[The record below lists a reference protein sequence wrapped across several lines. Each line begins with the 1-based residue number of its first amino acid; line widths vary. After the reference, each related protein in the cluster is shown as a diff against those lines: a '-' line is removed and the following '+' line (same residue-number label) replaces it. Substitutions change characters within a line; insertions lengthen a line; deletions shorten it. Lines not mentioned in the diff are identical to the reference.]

1 MAYQYKGHYDIQE
14 RLKDMADSTGQP
26 ASFLFIMSSDRGP
39 GKTFSVCRMLIENFL
54 ENGEKF
60 ILFRRYS
67 RELGSSA
74 QGIFKGY
81 FTAIHPTW
89 YMKETIK
96 KKGGYSIVS
105 LYKGEEEKPVDVG
118 YVLPLNMMTDIRNGS
133 SEFVDATWGFFDEF
147 QPKLKR
153 EYLPNEFDIFYD
165 VYKSVARGGKAGEEG
180 KAVRPFRVVFV
191 SNTIDIDDP
200 YLYAFGLSSKIQDDT
215 MLYRGNRVI
224 YERVE
229 VEGLKQM
236 HAESD
241 IDVACE
247 SYLRKKGNNL
257 WLNTDSSLVAK
268 PDSWGHGT
276 YIATLELYGEKLGLL
291 YYSQA
296 GFWYIS
302 RKTEKNCKNIYNM
315 TLKDGATL
323 NPVLKSVTLFRQLH
337 DALYAGRVRVHDTMI
352 QSMLLEVFH

>member
-1 MAYQYKGHYDIQE
+1 MAYMYKGHYDIQE

-26 ASFLFIMSSDRGP
+26 ASFLFCMSADRGP
-39 GKTFSVCRMLIENFL
+39 GKTFSVCRMLIENF
-54 ENGEKF
+54 EETGEKF

-67 RELGSSA
+67 RELGSTA

-81 FTAIHPTW
+81 FTACHPEW
-89 YMKETIK
+89 SMRETIK
-96 KKGGYSIVS
+96 KKGGYSIIS
-105 LYKGEEEKPVDVG
+105 LIKGEDEKPIDCG

-165 VYKSVARGGKAGEEG
+165 VYKSIARGGKKGEEG
-180 KAVRPFRVVFV
+180 HAVRPFRVIFV

-229 VEGLKQM
+229 VEGLKEM
-236 HAESD
+236 HSNSD
-241 IDVACE
+241 IDIACSE
-247 SYLRKKGNNL
+247 YLKKRGNNL
-257 WLNTDSSLVAK
+257 WLNTDASLVAR
-268 PDSWGHGT
+268 PDGWGHGT
-276 YIATLELYGEKLGLL
+276 YIATLEYCGDKFGLL
-291 YYSQA
+291 YYSQK
-296 GFWYIS
+296 GLWYVT
-302 RKTEKNCKNIYNM
+302 RKVEKNCKNVFNIA
-315 TLKDGATL
+315 LKEGATL
-323 NPVLKSVTLFRQLH
+323 NPVLKSVTLFKQIH
-337 DALYAGRVRVHDTMI
+337 EALYAGRVRVHDTSI
-352 QSMLLEVFH
+352 QAILLDVFH

>member
-1 MAYQYKGHYDIQE
+1 MAYQYKGHYDIQT

-26 ASFLFIMSSDRGP
+26 ASFLFVMSSDRGP
-39 GKTFSVCRMLIENFL
+39 GKTFSVCKMLIENF
-54 ENGEKF
+54 EATGEKF

-67 RELGSSA
+67 RELGSTA

-81 FTAIHPTW
+81 FTAIHPDW
-89 YMKETIK
+89 NMKETIK
-96 KKGGYSIVS
+96 KKGGYSIIN
-105 LYKGEEEKPVDVG
+105 LYKGEEEKPVEVG

-165 VYKSVARGGKAGEEG
+165 VYKSIARGGKKGEEG

-200 YLYAFGLSSKIQDDT
+200 YLYAFGLSSKIQEDT
-215 MLYRGNRVI
+215 MLYRGKRVI

-241 IDVACE
+241 IDVACQN
-247 SYLRKKGNNL
+247 YLKKKGNNL
-257 WLNTDSSLVAK
+257 WLNTDSSLVCK
-268 PDSWGHGT
+268 PDGWGHGT
-276 YIATLELYGEKLGLL
+276 YIATLTYSGEDFGLL
-291 YYSQA
+291 HYGGT
-296 GFWYIS
+296 GFWYLTRTI
-302 RKTEKNCKNIYNM
+302 EKNCKHKYNL
-315 TLKDGATL
+315 TLATGAT
-323 NPVLKSVTLFRQLH
+323 NTPVLKSVTLFRQLR
-337 DALYAGRVRVHDTMI
+337 DAFYAGKVRVHDTALQTI
-352 QSMLLEVFH
+352 LLDVLH